1 MNRFGAFRGFLAYGF
16 SSFLGLFADCLGSFL
31 GFVSDGFRGL
41 FCFFSNGLGGL
52 FGLLACRFKSVLD
65 RLSRFF
71 CFVLYGFYCA
81 FLGEGGESRGGYH
94 GNSKDRYFH
103 DCPPFDLLSLY
114 KENVSN
120 VRVARIFAYHAV
132 NSGCRLQHVRS

>member
-1 MNRFGAFRGFLAYGF
+1 MNRFGAFFGFLAYGF
-16 SSFLGLFADCLGSFL
+16 SSFLGLSADGLSSFLGLFADCLGSLL

-71 CFVLYGFYCA
+71 CFVLYVSTAPSWPKAARAVASYN
-81 FLGEGGESRGGYH
+81 

-103 DCPPFDLLSLY
+103 DCPPLDLLSLY
-114 KENVSN
+114 KEN
-120 VRVARIFAYHAV
+120 
-132 NSGCRLQHVRS
+132 G